1 MCAGGFEPKIQENS
15 KNDPRYKLLANH
27 ERAQGLKDPLGSH
40 TRGENIAGTSTC
52 KWNPSVSIIAKIE
65 VTGPPDQ
72 VGGLA
77 EPTFIFNMELPHWL
91 PKAVS

>member
-40 TRGENIAGTSTC
+40 TRGENMACMSTC
-52 KWNPSVSIIAKIE
+52 KWDPLVS
-65 VTGPPDQ
+65 PP
-72 VGGLA
+72 A
-77 EPTFIFNMELPHWL
+77 E
-91 PKAVS
+91 A